1 MKLYILT
8 YCDRSGIPDQRL
20 FPRCAIPPI
29 RGRGFEGEIAKV
41 TQVKVTKIPSSPSPG
56 VHPHH
61 KFCLS
66 HNCSRNTVPQVL
78 SFPFFFVRS
87 WRTPIHFILLF
98 FVGPRPQQTHNSINK
113 YEHCPRTHRPI
124 GHGFPSS

>member
-1 MKLYILT
+1 MQKIDEFIQNNEYRKSIKEATNNNQLHLAELLSHIFQNQEDL
-8 YCDRSGIPDQRL
+8 
-20 FPRCAIPPI
+20 
-29 RGRGFEGEIAKV
+29 V
-41 TQVKVTKIPSSPSPG
+41 TKVTKIPLVQS
-56 VHPHH
+56 VHT
-61 KFCLS
+61 FCLS
-66 HNCSRNTVPQVL
+66 HDYNCSRNTAPQVL
-78 SFPFFFVRS
+78 SFSFFFVRS